1 MALAFVIDAASARL
15 LSSLGHADR
24 VDTMKGSGAVLSF
37 IRNRTGSGALA
48 GRRRSLP
55 TFGMA

>member
-1 MALAFVIDAASARL
+1 MITVIDAASVRL
-15 LSSLGHADR
+15 LSSPGHAKD
-24 VDTMKGSGAVLSF
+24 VDFMKGSGAVLSF

-55 TFGMA
+55 TYRMA

>member
-1 MALAFVIDAASARL
+1 VASTIDAASVRL

-55 TFGMA
+55 TYRMA

>member
-1 MALAFVIDAASARL
+1 LV
-15 LSSLGHADR
+15 SSRGHADS
-24 VDTMKGSGAVLSF
+24 VDFTKGSGAVLSF

-55 TFGMA
+55 TYRMA

>member
-1 MALAFVIDAASARL
+1 MAFVIDAASVRL
-15 LSSLGHADR
+15 LSSLGHANR

-37 IRNRTGSGALA
+37 MRNRTGSGALV

-55 TFGMA
+55 TYRMA

>member
-1 MALAFVIDAASARL
+1 MAFVIDAASVRL
-15 LSSLGHADR
+15 LSSPSHAER
-24 VDTMKGSGAVLSF
+24 VDITKGSGAVLSF

-55 TFGMA
+55 TYGMA

>member
-1 MALAFVIDAASARL
+1 MIRIIDAASVRL
-15 LSSLGHADR
+15 VSSPSRADGA
-24 VDTMKGSGAVLSF
+24 DFTEGSGAVLSF

-55 TFGMA
+55 TYRMA

>member
-1 MALAFVIDAASARL
+1 MAYVIDAASVRL
-15 LSSLGHADR
+15 VLSGRLADS
-24 VDTMKGSGAVLSF
+24 VDFTEGSGAVLSF

-55 TFGMA
+55 IYRMA

>member
-1 MALAFVIDAASARL
+1 VAVVIDVASVRL
-15 LSSLGHADR
+15 ISSLGHADGG
-24 VDTMKGSGAVLSF
+24 DFTKGSGAVLSF

-55 TFGMA
+55 TYRMA

>member
-1 MALAFVIDAASARL
+1 VAQVIDATSVRL
-15 LSSLGHADR
+15 VSSLTVTHIR
-24 VDTMKGSGAVLSF
+24 VDSSKGSGAVLSF

-55 TFGMA
+55 TYRMA